1 MDNPPAQRHL
11 LRSPWIRVG
20 VMLLACVAW
29 AWFLRAQVAA
39 LQQYPWQ
46 ISLPALIIAIL
57 WGAVYFVGLGACW
70 TLLLRTMGGAA
81 AAVPI
86 REGTTIWL
94 TTMLTRYIPGNIW
107 HIVGRLAMANQLGVS
122 RTQVLASATVEQLLV
137 LMSALIVFGLSV
149 PFWRGGAG
157 PERWLLLLIPVGLLL
172 LHPQIF
178 GRGLI
183 WAATSLQ
190 RPALAWS
197 YRFHEI
203 VLVLGAFVLA
213 NGAAGGALVVVIGSL
228 TPFPADQTAF
238 VIGAAALAWV
248 IGYLSI
254 LTPSGLGVREA
265 ALTGLLSQ
273 VFPLPVA
280 IMASLIYRLAL
291 TLGEIAAV
299 GLVSAYTYL
308 RRQQP

>member
-1 MDNPPAQRHL
+1 M
-11 LRSPWIRVG
+11 
-20 VMLLACVAW
+20 
-29 AWFLRAQVAA
+29 
-39 LQQYPWQ
+39 
-46 ISLPALIIAIL
+46 IAIL
-57 WGAVYFVGLGACW
+57 WGAVYFAGLGACW

-137 LMSALIVFGLSV
+137 LMSALMVFGLSV

-172 LHPQIF
+172 LHPHIF

-183 WAATSLQ
+183 WAAAILK
-190 RPALAWS
+190 RPTLAWS

-213 NGAAGGALVVVIGSL
+213 NGAAGIALVVVIGSL
-228 TPFPADQTAF
+228 TPFPADQAAF

-273 VFPLPVA
+273 IFPLPVA

-308 RRQQP
+308 RRQRP